1 MESYTVTKEQLLTLV
16 KMKKEQVDEDIRLR
30 VAKKDIKDFVVNGDK
45 YSWYELVPEF
55 LPEKPKR
62 YIVSAEQF
70 EAILYSEKEKF
81 DSKAN
86 QIDE

>member
-16 KMKKEQVDEDIRLR
+16 KMKKEQIDEDIRLR
-30 VAKKDIKDFVVNGDK
+30 VTKKDIKEFVVNGDK

-62 YIVSAEQF
+62 YIVTAKQF
-70 EAILYSEKEKF
+70 EAILYAEKDKF
-81 DSKAN
+81 DATGN